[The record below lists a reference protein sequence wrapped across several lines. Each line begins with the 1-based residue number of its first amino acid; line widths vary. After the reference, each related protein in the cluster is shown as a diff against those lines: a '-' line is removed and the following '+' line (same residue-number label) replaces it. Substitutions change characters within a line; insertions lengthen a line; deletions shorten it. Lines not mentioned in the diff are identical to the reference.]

1 MPKRGAR
8 LRRTAALPAFSTTAI
23 AAWQRLHPSPD
34 GALLFPAPRTD
45 DKLIND
51 VLLGAIVRDALDVIG
66 FAAPDMSQRV
76 LRNTLVRRQL
86 LSGRTNEQT
95 SAMLGLASHR
105 TVIRIRD
112 TISAQTT

>member
-1 MPKRGAR
+1 M
-8 LRRTAALPAFSTTAI
+8 
-23 AAWQRLHPSPD
+23 SP
-34 GALLFPAPRTD
+34 
-45 DKLIND
+45 
-51 VLLGAIVRDALDVIG
+51 
-66 FAAPDMSQRV
+66 RV
-76 LRNTLVRRQL
+76 LRNTFARGQL